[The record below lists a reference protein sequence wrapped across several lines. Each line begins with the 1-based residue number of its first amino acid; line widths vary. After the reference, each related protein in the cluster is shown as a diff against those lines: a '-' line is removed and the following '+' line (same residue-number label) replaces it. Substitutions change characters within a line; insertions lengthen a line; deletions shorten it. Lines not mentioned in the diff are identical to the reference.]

1 MKRDGEAIDAAEMEG
16 IARVKAIHRSTG
28 GGYGSRRMA
37 KALQAE
43 GFGLGRYRAG
53 RFMKKAGVSIRRRM
67 TRCAQT
73 PESAPRYQVAPNDLA
88 RQFDVAAPH
97 VAWAGAMTY

>member
-1 MKRDGEAIDAAEMEG
+1 
-16 IARVKAIHRSTG
+16 
-28 GGYGSRRMA
+28 
-37 KALQAE
+37 
-43 GFGLGRYRAG
+43 
-53 RFMKKAGVSIRRRM
+53 M

-73 PESAPRYQVAPNDLA
+73 PESAPRYQVASNDLA

>member
-1 MKRDGEAIDAAEMEG
+1 VKRDGEAIDAAEMEG

-43 GFGLGRYRAG
+43 GFGLGLELT
-53 RFMKKAGVSIRRRM
+53 RFGGYLILCVQGGIHNATITSPLS
-67 TRCAQT
+67 T
-73 PESAPRYQVAPNDLA
+73 
-88 RQFDVAAPH
+88 
-97 VAWAGAMTY
+97 